1 MNDTDISLQFVGG
14 LILKGDVSCIF
25 PESVRLYAW
34 VNYYLTRL
42 TFKYVFP
49 SAVYNYYKLFDSLYI
64 VFK

>member
-49 SAVYNYYKLFDSLYI
+49 GSVYN
-64 VFK
+64 